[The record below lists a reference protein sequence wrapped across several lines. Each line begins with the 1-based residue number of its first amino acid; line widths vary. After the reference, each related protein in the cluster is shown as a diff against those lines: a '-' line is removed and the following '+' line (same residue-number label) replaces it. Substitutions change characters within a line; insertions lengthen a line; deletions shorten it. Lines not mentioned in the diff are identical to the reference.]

1 MSIDA
6 DSARLRTIAAA
17 VLNGDCPRDEYIL
30 ERRRL
35 LDLHTGESTP
45 DYPVPVL
52 PDSVFEPAGQGA
64 LQAAIERSAAVP
76 RVSGPVPAEEAFAGE
91 EGSGAGGSAPRPSG
105 KLDLYIGLASLL
117 AVLGLL
123 WGLVAWLWG

>member
-17 VLNGDCPRDEYIL
+17 VLNGDCPHEEYVL

-45 DYPVPVL
+45 DVPVPGL
-52 PDSVFEPAGQGA
+52 PDSVFESARSGA
-64 LQAAIERSAAVP
+64 MKASIERSATHP
-76 RVSGPVPAEEAFAGE
+76 RTVDP
-91 EGSGAGGSAPRPSG
+91 AGGDAPGSAEAPGASPVGPAG
-105 KLDLYIGLASLL
+105 KLDLYIGVAALVV
-117 AVLGLL
+117 VLGLL